1 MVLKNDTFGIGYQPV
16 FGPGLVTSAG
26 SVLALTPPGMSE
38 REAFGPNLRRIR
50 LQRGVSL
57 KQLANST
64 KVAES
69 LWAGLE
75 RNDFSRWPNGIFAR
89 AYMREYAKA
98 IGVDPESTVDDF
110 CRWFPNGDRR
120 AEATIRGHAEIVGHD
135 DLDWQDPLDADG
147 NRRGG
152 TGMPM
157 SDPTKK
163 SDGPLTALLRRVLSR
178 A

>member
-1 MVLKNDTFGIGYQPV
+1 MLKNDTLNGGYSMV
-16 FGPGLVTSAG
+16 FGPGLVTSTG
-26 SVLALTPPGMSE
+26 SVFAVPSPGMSE
-38 REAFGPNLRRIR
+38 REAFGPNLRRLR

-57 KQLANST
+57 RQLAEMT

-75 RNDFSRWPNGIFAR
+75 RNDFSRWPSGIFAR
-89 AYMREYAKA
+89 AYVREYAKA

-120 AEATIRGHAEIVGHD
+120 AEATIRGHAAIVGHD
-135 DLDWQDPLDADG
+135 DLEWEDPVPAGD
-147 NRRGG
+147 RRGS
-152 TGMPM
+152 TGMPPT
-157 SDPTKK
+157 DPAKK
-163 SDGPLTALLRRVLSR
+163 GDGPLTALLRRVLSR

>member
-1 MVLKNDTFGIGYQPV
+1 
-16 FGPGLVTSAG
+16 
-26 SVLALTPPGMSE
+26 MSE

-57 KQLANST
+57 KQLAEST

-89 AYMREYAKA
+89 AYVREYAKT
-98 IGVDPESTVDDF
+98 IGVDQESTVDDF

-120 AEATIRGHAEIVGHD
+120 AEPTIRGHAEIVGHD
-135 DLDWQDPLDADG
+135 DLDWQDPVPSADG

-152 TGMPM
+152 AGMPM
-157 SDPTKK
+157 PDPTKK